1 MKTKV
6 LFISYCPPIPSW
18 GGSMTFF
25 RHFIERKDFETMVIT
40 TSDAVNDYDLPYAP
54 IVIEEPAFWKRISK
68 TRFLPYVYTIESLY
82 GEHLLSKDTMSTVKQ
97 FKPDVVFTVGGS
109 WHWTAL
115 AAKRVSDKL
124 GIPLVG
130 SFNDWFDYGW
140 FPAHK
145 SFHKAIEQKFR
156 NFYKQVDL
164 AVCTSEGMK
173 EELGNHPNAH
183 VLYPTGAVMP
193 ANAKDYRP
201 TLSNDNAIFT
211 IFFGGNLGDWY
222 GKMLESLILAANKAN
237 YRLEFKIFGSNPS
250 WSKEFDEWVKKE
262 GVFGGRVNFDEL
274 SAEAC
279 KADLLLL
286 PMGFGE
292 DCALV
297 ERTSFKTKFLDYLTF
312 NRPILVWGPE
322 YCSAVRTAK
331 EFDSAECVV
340 SSDAKNCAYVIKEL
354 SEDSTR
360 LIQLNDNAQN
370 MYNSRFHPD
379 KIHAGLVNKIHET
392 IGEFNRMER
401 K

>member
-1 MKTKV
+1 
-6 LFISYCPPIPSW
+6 
-18 GGSMTFF
+18 
-25 RHFIERKDFETMVIT
+25 
-40 TSDAVNDYDLPYAP
+40 
-54 IVIEEPAFWKRISK
+54 
-68 TRFLPYVYTIESLY
+68 
-82 GEHLLSKDTMSTVKQ
+82 
-97 FKPDVVFTVGGS
+97 
-109 WHWTAL
+109 
-115 AAKRVSDKL
+115 
-124 GIPLVG
+124 
-130 SFNDWFDYGW
+130 
-140 FPAHK
+140 
-145 SFHKAIEQKFR
+145 
-156 NFYKQVDL
+156 
-164 AVCTSEGMK
+164 
-173 EELGNHPNAH
+173 
-183 VLYPTGAVMP
+183 MP